1 MQCLVLIYLYKQ
13 RVLQDINEKENTRLG
28 SRRQYVTV
36 VRLVHAVLDFDL
48 ALVLNI
54 TIVKEKE
61 NDVLLFIE
69 LLLR

>member
-1 MQCLVLIYLYKQ
+1 M
-13 RVLQDINEKENTRLG
+13 
-28 SRRQYVTV
+28 TV

-61 NDVLLFIE
+61 NEVLLFIE
-69 LLLR
+69 LLLH

>member
-1 MQCLVLIYLYKQ
+1 M
-13 RVLQDINEKENTRLG
+13 
-28 SRRQYVTV
+28 TV

-61 NDVLLFIE
+61 KEVLLFIE
-69 LLLR
+69 LLLH